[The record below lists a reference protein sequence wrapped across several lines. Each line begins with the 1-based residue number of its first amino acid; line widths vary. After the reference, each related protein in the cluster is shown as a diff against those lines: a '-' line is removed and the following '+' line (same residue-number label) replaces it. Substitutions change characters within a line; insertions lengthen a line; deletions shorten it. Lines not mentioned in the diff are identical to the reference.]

1 MLALRVSLTRAM
13 RKIVAAAATLALLA
27 GPAVAGGQTAA
38 ERELAR
44 RYAPI
49 IMHKENPDPPCSRK
63 GEQYRLAPVGITLG
77 NPDVQLLRGP
87 SGGRFPQTNELATA
101 PTASD
106 LAGLGPDYY
115 LNLPGHPLRPGCV
128 YARDSATLMEGRSS
142 VTYAHI
148 AREPGVQGMAV
159 QYWFYYWFNQFNDLH
174 ESDWEMIQVAFDATT
189 AQEALSEGP
198 SQLAY
203 AQHNGGERRN
213 WDDPRV
219 EKEGTHPV
227 VYASSGSHASQY
239 WSALFLGN
247 GRRGSGLGCD
257 DTRAPS
263 TRVAPRPVLVP
274 TYPAF
279 DSPHAWLAYQ
289 GHWGQHEP
297 GVSNGPTGPNMKRQ
311 WLEPFRWMAG
321 LRTSS
326 PAVPT
331 SETLGEPVTR
341 FFCSGVSS
349 ASSLLNDTSSS
360 PLTALLVFAT
370 IAAAFAIPALR
381 TQWRPVVSKPIRERR
396 AGGQI
401 VDAAVRAYWEHI
413 RVLAPVG
420 LVAVPLG
427 GVAVAAQ
434 LALFHST
441 GLRRA
446 FDALG
451 DDKVEAVVAL
461 FVGALAHALAPIL
474 VGAAT
479 VLVVRELDRGGDAG
493 LRAVFRGLRG
503 ELWRLVGLAF
513 GALLVVLLLAL
524 TVIGIPYAV
533 KKAVDWAFVQQV
545 AGLEGRRGRD
555 AFRGSRSLVRGHWRR
570 VATIA
575 AVLLLLLVVTG
586 PVTGIVVIF
595 ITDAPLATINF
606 FGTLLFALVLPFTC
620 VALSLLYLDLAVRRD
635 SGRATPGMLP
645 AA

>member
-1 MLALRVSLTRAM
+1 MTRIGRRLLVALSA
-13 RKIVAAAATLALLA
+13 VALAAT
-27 GPAVAGGQTAA
+27 PAVAGAQTAA
-38 ERELAR
+38 ERELVR

-49 IMHKENPDPPCSRK
+49 VMHKENPDQPCSRK

-77 NPDVQLLRGP
+77 NPDVQLVRLR
-87 SGGRFPQTNELATA
+87 SGGSFSQSNELATA

-115 LNLPGHPLRPGCV
+115 LNLPGHPLRPRCV
-128 YARDSATLMEGRSS
+128 YARDSARLMKGRSS
-142 VTYAHI
+142 VIYAHI
-148 AREPGVQGMAV
+148 ATEPGVRGIAV

-189 AQEALSEGP
+189 VEEALADGP

-203 AQHNGGERRN
+203 AQHQGGERRG

-263 TRVAPRPVLVP
+263 TRAAPRPVLVS
-274 TYPAF
+274 TRPAF
-279 DSPHAWLAYQ
+279 DSPYAWLAYE

-297 GVSNGPTGPNMKRQ
+297 GVSNGPTGPNTKRQ

-326 PAVPT
+326 PTVP
-331 SETLGEPVTR
+331 SGETLGEPVTGV
-341 FFCSGVSS
+341 FCGAVSS
-349 ASSLLNDTSSS
+349 LSSLLNDTSSS
-360 PLTALLVFAT
+360 PLTLLYVLAT
-370 IAAAFAIPALR
+370 IAVAIGIPALR
-381 TQWRPVVSKPIRERR
+381 TRWRPVVAAPLRQRR

-401 VDAAVRAYWEHI
+401 VDAAARVYWEHL

-427 GVAVAAQ
+427 ALAVAGQA
-434 LALFHST
+434 LLFHST

-446 FDALG
+446 FDALE
-451 DDKVEAVVAL
+451 DDKAEGFVAL
-461 FVGALAHALAPIL
+461 LVGILAHALAPVL
-474 VGAAT
+474 VGAAV
-479 VLVVRELDRGGDAG
+479 VLVLRELDRDGKVHLRVVLKG
-493 LRAVFRGLRG
+493 LDG
-503 ELWRLVGLAF
+503 ELWRLVGLAL
-513 GALLVVLLLAL
+513 GALLVVFLLAA
-524 TVIGIPYAV
+524 TVIGLPYAV

-545 AGLEGRRGRD
+545 AAFEGHKGR
-555 AFRGSRSLVRGHWRR
+555 AALSASARLVRGHWWR
-570 VATIA
+570 VASITF
-575 AVLLLLLVVTG
+575 VLLVLLAITG
-586 PVTGIVVIF
+586 PFFGVLVIF
-595 ITDAPLATINF
+595 VTDAPLATINLF
-606 FGTLLFALVLPFTC
+606 AALLFAFVLPF
-620 VALSLLYLDLAVRRD
+620 VSAALTLLYLDLAVRRD
-635 SGRATPGMLP
+635 SQEATPGMLP

>member
-1 MLALRVSLTRAM
+1 MLVAVSA
-13 RKIVAAAATLALLA
+13 VVVLA
-27 GPAVAGGQTAA
+27 GPAATAAQTAA

-44 RYAPI
+44 RYAPV
-49 IMHKENPDPPCSRK
+49 MFFKENPNPPCSRR
-63 GEQYRLAPVGITLG
+63 GEQYRLAPVDITLG
-77 NPDVQLLRGP
+77 NPEVRLERRP
-87 SGGRFPQTNELATA
+87 SGGSFQQSNQLKTA

-115 LNLPGHPLRPGCV
+115 IDLPGHPLRPGCR
-128 YARDSATLMEGRSS
+128 YARDSARLMEGRSS

-148 AREPGVQGMAV
+148 AREPGVRGIAV
-159 QYWFYYWFNQFNDLH
+159 QYWFHYWFNQFNDLH
-174 ESDWEMIQVAFDATT
+174 ESDWEMIQVAFDAATVE
-189 AQEALSEGP
+189 EALARGP

-203 AQHNGGERRN
+203 AQHNGGERRSWN
-213 WDDPRV
+213 DPRV

-257 DTRAPS
+257 DTRGPS
-263 TRVAPRPVLVP
+263 TRVEPTPLLVP
-274 TYPAF
+274 TYPDF
-279 DSPHAWLAYQ
+279 EGEHAWLAYR

-297 GVSNGPTGPNMKRQ
+297 GVSNGPTGPNMKTQ
-311 WLEPFRWMAG
+311 WLEPFRWMSG

-331 SETLGEPVTR
+331 SETLGEPVTG
-341 FFCSGVSS
+341 FFCGAVSS

-381 TQWRPVVSKPIRERR
+381 TQWRPVVTQPVRQRR

-401 VDAAVRAYWEHI
+401 MDGAARVYWHEL

-427 GVAVAAQ
+427 GLAVAAQ

-446 FDALG
+446 FDALE
-451 DDKVEAVVAL
+451 DVKVEGVVAL
-461 FVGALAHALAPIL
+461 FVGSLAHAIAPML

-479 VLVVRELDRGGDAG
+479 VLVLRELDRGGDAS
-493 LRAVFRGLRG
+493 LRVVLRGLRG
-503 ELWRLVGLAF
+503 ELWRLVALGFVGLIA
-513 GALLVVLLLAL
+513 VVLLAL

-533 KKAVDWAFVQQV
+533 KKAVDWAFVQQA
-545 AGLEGRRGRD
+545 AGFEGLRGRD
-555 AFRGSRSLVRGHWRR
+555 AFRGSRRLVRGHWWR
-570 VATIA
+570 VALITS
-575 AVLLLLLVVTG
+575 VLLLLLVVTG
-586 PVTGIVVIF
+586 PFLGVLVIF
-595 ITDAPLATINF
+595 VTDAPLATINF
-606 FGTLLFALVLPFTC
+606 FGTLLFALVLPFTS

-635 SGRATPGMLP
+635 SEKPPTGMLP
-645 AA
+645 TS